1 MNKDTR
7 IWPEKE
13 ETGMQEGEKNLTSAN
28 MQIYIAIKTHTHTLH
43 SLPLWVFHLHLF
55 DAAQLLWLKKDLD
68 FPSKCIILKS
78 QSIIAFA
85 LAVSQK

>member
-28 MQIYIAIKTHTHTLH
+28 MQIYIAIKTHTHTPQLATL
-43 SLPLWVFHLHLF
+43 SLSFTLV
-55 DAAQLLWLKKDLD
+55 
-68 FPSKCIILKS
+68 
-78 QSIIAFA
+78 
-85 LAVSQK
+85 